1 VKRLATAARAT
12 ARAIPRTVAHI
23 AGPEARPLQSTVRPP
38 ISGSDVLTVR
48 VLGVGAAAPELRL
61 SAADVGAAWGRRGRG
76 AVAVCAPDEDTLTL
90 AWQAAD
96 RALAAAGI
104 EAAAVDA
111 LFWGTSRPPF
121 AEGPSYAFLAAALSL
136 APTIGGSLC
145 AGSAHA
151 GMEALAAGADAIAAG
166 SARIALVIA
175 SDALRPGP
183 GTGFEARCGAG
194 AAAIVLSAD
203 GDASATIGTRVTRT
217 RPFLDRYRGDGEID
231 NRDMYDA
238 RLFREEIF
246 LPVVRGVTET
256 LAAFDVRAW
265 SLPDPDG
272 RLGTTLAR
280 DVRATATPSTT
291 IYESIGDAG
300 AAAALL
306 GGIAALDAAGLV
318 AIVGTGGGRT
328 TGMLI
333 NADGPVPGAAL
344 TADALA
350 GGRPASYTDAL
361 RARGQLQPVG
371 ETIPMGVPPE
381 SAMFVRGA
389 DEMLGLLGGRCVDC
403 GTISTP
409 PSIHPHCINCG
420 GPKLESVALARH
432 GTVHTFVVNQTMP
445 APFVAPLPIAV
456 LDMDDGARLMLQAIG
471 DGSDIAIGRKVELVL
486 RKYAHERGVPV
497 YGFKARA
504 KKDDAE

>member
-1 VKRLATAARAT
+1 M
-12 ARAIPRTVAHI
+12 
-23 AGPEARPLQSTVRPP
+23 
-38 ISGSDVLTVR
+38 TVR

-61 SAADVGAAWGRRGRG
+61 RAADVGAAWGRGGRG
-76 AVAVCAPDEDTLTL
+76 EVAVCAPDEDTLTL

-96 RALAAAGI
+96 RALAAAGVESGQI
-104 EAAAVDA
+104 DA
-111 LFWGTSRPPF
+111 LYWGTSRPPF
-121 AEGPSYAFLAAALSL
+121 AEGPSFAFLAASLSL
-136 APTIGGSLC
+136 AATVGGALC
-145 AGSAHA
+145 AGSTHA
-151 GMEALAAGADAIAAG
+151 GMEALAAGTDAISAG
-166 SARIALVIA
+166 SARVALVIA

-194 AAAIVLSAD
+194 AAALVLAVD
-203 GDASATIGTRVTRT
+203 GPVTATIGARVTRT
-217 RPFLDRYRGDGEID
+217 RPFLDRYRGDGEVD

-238 RLFREEIF
+238 RLFREQIF
-246 LPVVRGVTET
+246 LPVVRDVAEI

-272 RLGTTLAR
+272 RLGAVLAR
-280 DVRATATPSTT
+280 DVRAPITTSST
-291 IYESIGDAG
+291 IYGAIGDAG

-328 TGMLI
+328 TGVLV
-333 NADGPVPGAAL
+333 NAEKPVPGAAL
-344 TADALA
+344 TADAIS
-350 GGRPASYTDAL
+350 GGRPASYAEAL
-361 RARGQLQPVG
+361 RARGQLRPVG

-420 GPKLESVALARH
+420 GPKLEPVALARH
-432 GTVHTFVVNQTMP
+432 GRVHTFVVNQTMP
-445 APFVAPLPIAV
+445 APFVAPLPIVV

-471 DGSDIAIGRKVELVL
+471 DGSDIEIGRQVALVL

-497 YGFKARA
+497 YGFKAQP
-504 KKDDAE
+504 KKEVAS

>member
-1 VKRLATAARAT
+1 MA
-12 ARAIPRTVAHI
+12 
-23 AGPEARPLQSTVRPP
+23 
-38 ISGSDVLTVR
+38 VR

-61 SAADVGAAWGRRGRG
+61 RAADVGAAWGRGGRG
-76 AVAVCAPDEDTLTL
+76 EVAVCAPDEDTLTL
-90 AWQAAD
+90 AWLAATRALHAARVPAAD
-96 RALAAAGI
+96 I
-104 EAAAVDA
+104 DA

-121 AEGPSYAFLAAALSL
+121 AEGPSFAFLAASLSL
-136 APTIGGSLC
+136 SSTTAGTLC
-145 AGSAHA
+145 AGSTHS
-151 GMEALAAGADAIAAG
+151 GLEALAAAADTIGAG
-166 SARIALVIA
+166 SARVALVVA
-175 SDALRPGP
+175 SDAVRPGP

-194 AAAIVLSAD
+194 AAALVLAIDTLDHGPGSA
-203 GDASATIGTRVTRT
+203 AIGTRVTRT
-217 RPFLDRYRGDGEID
+217 RPFLDRYRGDGEVD
-231 NRDMYDA
+231 NRDVYDG

-246 LPVVRGVTET
+246 LPVVREVTDA

-272 RLGTTLAR
+272 RLGAVAAR
-280 DVRATATPSTT
+280 AAGASETPSAAVYT
-291 IYESIGDAG
+291 SIGDAG
-300 AAAALL
+300 AAAPLL
-306 GGIAALDAAGLV
+306 GGVAAMDAAGLV

-328 TGMLI
+328 TGVLVDVT
-333 NADGPVPGAAL
+333 APVAGAATTL
-344 TADALA
+344 GTLSD
-350 GGRPASYTDAL
+350 GRPVTYAEAL
-361 RARGQLQPVG
+361 RARGQLLPVG

-420 GPKLESVALARH
+420 GPKLEPVALAR
-432 GTVHTFVVNQTMP
+432 GGRVHTFVVNQTMP

-471 DGSDIAIGRKVELVL
+471 DGSDIEIGARVELVL

-504 KKDDAE
+504 KKDEP

>member
-1 VKRLATAARAT
+1 MA
-12 ARAIPRTVAHI
+12 
-23 AGPEARPLQSTVRPP
+23 
-38 ISGSDVLTVR
+38 VR
-48 VLGVGAAAPELRL
+48 VLGVGAAAPELRMR
-61 SAADVGAAWGRRGRG
+61 AADAGAAWGRGGRG

-90 AWQAAD
+90 AWLAVT
-96 RALAAAGI
+96 RALRAARI
-104 EAAAVDA
+104 EPGDVDG

-121 AEGPSYAFLAAALSL
+121 AEGPSFAFLAASLSL
-136 APTIGGSLC
+136 SPVVGGALC
-145 AGSAHA
+145 AGSAHS
-151 GMEALAAGADAIAAG
+151 GLEALTAGADAIGAG
-166 SARIALVIA
+166 TARVAVVVA
-175 SDALRPGP
+175 SDAVRPGP

-194 AAAIVLSAD
+194 AAALVLAA
-203 GDASATIGTRVTRT
+203 DASGSSGDSGPATLGTRVTRT
-217 RPFLDRYRGDGEID
+217 RPFLDRYRGDGELD

-246 LPVVRGVTET
+246 LPVVQVVTEA

-272 RLGTTLAR
+272 RLGSSVAR
-280 DVRATATPSTT
+280 KVGATETPSATV
-291 IYESIGDAG
+291 YEAIGDAG
-300 AAAALL
+300 AAAPLL
-306 GGIAALDAAGLV
+306 GGIAAMDASGVV

-333 NADGPVPGAAL
+333 DVAVPVPGAATTL
-344 TADALA
+344 DALS
-350 GGRPASYTDAL
+350 GGTAASYTDVL
-361 RARGQLQPVG
+361 RARGQLVPVG

-420 GPKLESVALARH
+420 GPKLEPVALARS
-432 GTVHTFVVNQTMP
+432 GLVHTFVINQTMP
-445 APFVAPLPIAV
+445 APFVAPLPIVV
-456 LDMDDGARLMLQAIG
+456 LDMADGSRLMLQAVG
-471 DGSDIAIGRKVELVL
+471 DGSDIEIGRRVDLVL
-486 RKYAHERGVPV
+486 RKYAYERGVPV

-504 KKDDAE
+504 QKEVAS